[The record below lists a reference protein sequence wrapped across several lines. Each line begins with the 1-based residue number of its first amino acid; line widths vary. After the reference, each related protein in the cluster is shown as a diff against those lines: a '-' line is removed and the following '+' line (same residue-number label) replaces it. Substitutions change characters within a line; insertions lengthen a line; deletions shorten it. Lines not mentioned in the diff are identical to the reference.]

1 MKENYRRDL
10 DLNLLRVFVVVA
22 ECGSVTAAAQ
32 RLYLTQPAV
41 SASLRRLAEAI
52 GSAPF
57 VRQGRGVVLTDRGRR
72 LLASVRP
79 HLSAL
84 IDAASAAPPFD
95 PATSDAIVRLGMS
108 DANEAWLLPAL
119 LRRLAR
125 IAPKLRLIVS
135 PVQFRNVADALLGG
149 NIDAAMTVADELP
162 GGILRRPLFHGGF
175 VALFDPRHLE
185 VGARMSEQVYFA
197 AEHVIV
203 SYNADLRGVVEDIVR
218 RARKVRCSVSTFAN
232 IGAIVDDSPLVA
244 TVPELVARHLLR
256 ALPHLRTAE
265 LPFRM
270 TGAAMELIWPLARD
284 EDPVARFVREQI
296 IAACAEQTF
305 TNAAARARR
314 APRERSPRGRPGR
327 TRAQPSK

>member
-1 MKENYRRDL
+1 MQENYRRDL

-41 SASLRRLAEAI
+41 SASLRRLADAI

-57 VRQGRGVVLTDRGRR
+57 VRQGRGVALTDRGRR

-79 HLSAL
+79 HLFAL

-119 LRRLAR
+119 LRGLAR
-125 IAPKLRLIVS
+125 VAPKLRLVVS

-149 NIDAAMTVADELP
+149 SIDAAITVADELP
-162 GGILRRPLFHGGF
+162 GGIQRRALFHGEF
-175 VALFDPRHLE
+175 VALFDPRHVK
-185 VGARMSEQVYFA
+185 VGARISESVYFA

-203 SYNADLRGVVEDIVR
+203 SYNADLRGIVEDIVR

-232 IGAIVDDSPLVA
+232 VGAIVDGSALVA
-244 TVPELVARHLLR
+244 TVPGLVAQHLR
-256 ALPHLRTAE
+256 RGFPHLRTAE
-265 LPFRM
+265 LPFRLA
-270 TGAAMELIWPLARD
+270 GAPMELLWPLARD

-296 IAACAEQTF
+296 VLLCKDE
-305 TNAAARARR
+305 ARSKKR
-314 APRERSPRGRPGR
+314 PR
-327 TRAQPSK
+327 